1 MVCTLALIAAVL
13 AGAGCG
19 GSQSTG
25 GGSDKTP
32 YDFQKEGQV
41 PPLEEAQIHE
51 EPDVEEMPLEEVDL
65 EVREA
70 EAKVDTTARPE
81 PPATIDGFRVQVF
94 ASVSRDTA
102 ENARKAAEE
111 RLGMRA
117 YVDFVDAM
125 YKVRVGDCRTREAA
139 ETVLRR
145 CQESVYKD
153 AWIVACPVLLEQ
165 LGPAE

>member
-1 MVCTLALIAAVL
+1 VL
-13 AGAGCG
+13 LGVGCG
-19 GSQSTG
+19 GSQWAG
-25 GGSDKTP
+25 GGGAEQTP

-41 PPLEEAQIHE
+41 PPVEKAEVRE
-51 EPDVEEMPLEEVDL
+51 EPDVEEMPLEEPTI

-81 PPATIDGFRVQVF
+81 PPTTVDGFRVQLF

-117 YVDFVDAM
+117 YVDLVEGM
-125 YKVRVGDCRTREAA
+125 YKVRVGDCRTREQA

-145 CQESVYKD
+145 CQERYYQD
-153 AWIVACPVLLEQ
+153 AWIVACPVLLER
-165 LGPAE
+165 LGPAQ